1 VNWVQPWLHPQE
13 KESELKER
21 SDLGGERGIRGEK
34 EAGIKSAF
42 AGPVTPLRELADLRE
57 WNQWLGGDAWS
68 ADPIGEISR
77 IDLSFFAILMQ
88 RPRYLIALFT
98 STISI
103 N

>member
-1 VNWVQPWLHPQE
+1 VL
-13 KESELKER
+13 
-21 SDLGGERGIRGEK
+21 
-34 EAGIKSAF
+34 F

-68 ADPIGEISR
+68 ADPIVEIRR